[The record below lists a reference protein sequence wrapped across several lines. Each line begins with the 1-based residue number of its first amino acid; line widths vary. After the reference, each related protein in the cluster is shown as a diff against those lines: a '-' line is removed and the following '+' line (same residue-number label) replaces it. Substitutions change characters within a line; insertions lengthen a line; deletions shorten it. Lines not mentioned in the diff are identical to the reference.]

1 MATLPKTFPNSN
13 NNSIRPCFT
22 ENGDAYIGVYTAPND
37 DTFASTTN
45 SISSLKSAAK
55 ALSQSLNSNVL
66 IYRHDSS
73 ALTIKCAS
81 AHCTAGSS
89 IANGNNNGTTYPA
102 YTLPSN
108 IVFMYI
114 EVTTSGANTF
124 FIDLTSAHVLENSSS
139 YFTYTLTITKFR
151 NILNAANI
159 TLPDGKTYLDLI
171 NSSSGSGS
179 SGGDSG
185 SSGDNT
191 LNYRLLRR
199 RASFTRFKVNSGIT
213 YNTDRDTLF
222 AAAIDS
228 MNNLSKN
235 SPFLTEQSQATAD
248 SSLYEK
254 LQLASGLNIGI
265 SKSEFNNIV
274 ENITNNDYN
283 NLSTSEKLLYDFIIK
298 LNNNN

>member
-1 MATLPKTFPNSN
+1 MATLPKTLPNSN

-37 DTFASTTN
+37 DTFASKTN

-73 ALTIKCAS
+73 TLTIKCAS

-89 IANGNNNGTTYPA
+89 TANGDNHGTTYPA

-139 YFTYTLTITKFR
+139 YFTYTLAITKFR

-179 SGGDSG
+179 SV
-185 SSGDNT
+185 DNT
-191 LNYRLLRR
+191 LNYRFLRR

-228 MNNLSKN
+228 MNNLSKS

-265 SKSEFNNIV
+265 SESEFNNIV

>member
-13 NNSIRPCFT
+13 SIRPCIT
-22 ENGDAYIGVYTAPND
+22 ENGDAYIGVYTVLND
-37 DTFASTTN
+37 DTFASATN
-45 SISSLKSAAK
+45 SISSLKSVAK
-55 ALSQSLNSNVL
+55 KLSQSLNSNVL

-73 ALTIKCAS
+73 ALTIKLKCAS
-81 AHCTAGSS
+81 AHCMVGSS
-89 IANGNNNGTTYPA
+89 TANGDDHGTTYPA
-102 YTLPSN
+102 CTLPSN

-124 FIDLTSAHVLENSSS
+124 FIDLTSAHVLENSSG

-179 SGGDSG
+179 SV
-185 SSGDNT
+185 DNT
-191 LNYRLLRR
+191 LNYRLLRH
-199 RASFTRFKVNSGIT
+199 RACFTRFKVNSGIT
-213 YNTDRDTLF
+213 YNIDRDALF

-228 MNNLSKN
+228 MNNLSKS